1 MVLPGTLVWQ
11 MLDQLQSGQESKEA
25 TRTEAQ
31 DIQREHDLLRLG
43 GMGTCGSG
51 RDLSH
56 RGQVLGTRVQ
66 LS

>member
-25 TRTEAQ
+25 TRSEAQ
-31 DIQREHDLLRLG
+31 DAQREQDLLRLRV
-43 GMGTCGSG
+43 MGACGSG

>member
-1 MVLPGTLVWQ
+1 MVLPETLVWQ
-11 MLDQLQSGQESKEA
+11 MLDQLQSVQESKEA

-31 DIQREHDLLRLG
+31 DAQREHDLFRLG
-43 GMGTCGSG
+43 GMGACGSG
-51 RDLSH
+51 RDLFH